1 MLFEILTLFA
11 LFLLNGALAM
21 SELAITSARPSRLQ
35 ALAASGN
42 RGAAKALRLAAN
54 PGTLLSTVQI
64 GITLVGIL
72 SGTLSGATL
81 GLRATDALLA
91 AGVPAQWAGT
101 LGVSVVVVLVTYVSI
116 VFGELVPKRLA
127 LRAPEAI
134 AVRMAPILVVTAV
147 VTKPFVW
154 LLAVSG
160 NLVLMAL
167 GQSQPVDRSVDEGDV
182 EAMLTEARDAGV
194 LEEGETDLIA
204 GVMRVADR
212 AAKGLMVPRRDVETV
227 SLHMTVDAITERF
240 KLSGCTRL
248 VVLGD
253 TPDDLR
259 GVLHMRDFTHA
270 LLVEGR
276 ITDWTGITLPL
287 PCVTDTMSAMDV
299 VGALQSSP
307 SHMVAV
313 IDEHGHFEGVV
324 TPMDILQG
332 IAGDFPEHTDTEQAV
347 AERADGSLIVAGWM
361 AADAFVERLG
371 LNEDLPEGRDTAAG
385 IVLDAFGRMPQVGDT
400 TVLAGWTI
408 EVMDMDGRRLDSFLA
423 TQTA

>member
-91 AGVPAQWAGT
+91 IGVPAEWAGT
-101 LGVSVVVVLVTYVSI
+101 LGMGGVVAGVTYVSI

-134 AVRMAPILVVTAV
+134 AVRMAPILAVTAIA
-147 VTKPFVW
+147 TKPFVW

-160 NLVLMAL
+160 NAVLFAI
-167 GQSQPVDRSVDEGDV
+167 GQSKPVDRLVDEGDV
-182 EAMLTEARDAGV
+182 EAILTEAHEAGV
-194 LEEGETDLIA
+194 LEEEEKALIT

-212 AAKGLMVPRRDVETV
+212 AAKGLMVPRRDVDTIA
-227 SLHMTVDAITERF
+227 LHMGTTAVSEAFRT
-240 KLSGCTRL
+240 SGCTRL
-248 VVLGD
+248 VVLGEGA
-253 TPDDLR
+253 DDLR
-259 GVLHMRDFTHA
+259 GVLHLRDFTQSLSDLSLRWA
-270 LLVEGR
+270 DA
-276 ITDWTGITLPL
+276 ILPL
-287 PCVTDTMSAMDV
+287 PCVTDTMPAMDV

-313 IDEHGHFEGVV
+313 IDEHGHFEGIV

-332 IAGDFPEHTDTEQAV
+332 IAGDFPEHADTEQAV
-347 AERADGSLIVAGWM
+347 TERADGSLIVAGWM
-361 AADAFVERLG
+361 AADAFIERLG
-371 LNEDLPEGRDTAAG
+371 LDEDLAEGRDTAAG
-385 IVLDAFGRMPQVGDT
+385 VVLDAFGRLPQVGDT